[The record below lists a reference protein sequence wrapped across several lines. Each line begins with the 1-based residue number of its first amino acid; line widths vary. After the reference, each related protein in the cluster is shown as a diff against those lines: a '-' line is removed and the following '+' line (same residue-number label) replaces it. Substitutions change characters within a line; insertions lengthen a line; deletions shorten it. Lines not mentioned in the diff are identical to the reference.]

1 MVMCRLAMAKSSA
14 LMRKSVLQVIETLI
28 NIRLISVPS
37 STLPRS
43 KWYVFITLENFG
55 RESFVS

>member
-1 MVMCRLAMAKSSA
+1 MCRLGMAKSSA

-55 RESFVS
+55 RESFVP